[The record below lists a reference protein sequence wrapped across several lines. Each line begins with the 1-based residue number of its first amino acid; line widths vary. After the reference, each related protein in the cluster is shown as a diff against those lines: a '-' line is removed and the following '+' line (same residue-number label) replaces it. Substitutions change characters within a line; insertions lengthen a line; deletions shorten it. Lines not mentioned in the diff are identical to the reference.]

1 MPQGI
6 SYRGIVYDKP
16 KVFVSYRWGEYENW
30 VEKFSGD
37 LTDKGVDV
45 IHDRTVRRAHPDEK
59 ISNFIIRLMKGM
71 ESSHAFIPIFT
82 PGYLERIKYPR
93 PSTPTPD
100 GFVLDEFQLSL
111 GLARKREIETI
122 AVLKEGSFDNLPKPF
137 NQENSLDMRD
147 DKAYEGNINILTE
160 YLFFHRVIKQKN
172 EYY

>member
-1 MPQGI
+1 MGLSTI
-6 SYRGIVYDKP
+6 NLRY
-16 KVFVSYRWGEYENW
+16 SYRWGEYENW